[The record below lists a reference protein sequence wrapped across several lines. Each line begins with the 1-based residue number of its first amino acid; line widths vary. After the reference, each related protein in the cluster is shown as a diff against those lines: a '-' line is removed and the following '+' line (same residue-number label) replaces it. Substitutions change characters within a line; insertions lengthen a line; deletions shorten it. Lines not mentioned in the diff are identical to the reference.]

1 MDVVLAVIRCINVV
15 AIRGQVLEHV
25 DLLHGLVGS
34 QARLLQH
41 LHRGVALA
49 GLALRAGRGAPRE
62 ARAPQDLEH
71 QHQLVLKATVGV
83 HEREHLI
90 IHVPLP
96 ADLDVHGAMC
106 AAVQAVVDCRY
117 ITLIEGALE
126 HVAGDG
132 TKERPL
138 VDLLPPSQVGVGIC
152 HPRCA
157 QQAIGVENIK
167 RTVSDFWDLQVGK
180 PALIHNMIFINR
192 VQWAEPFILEDRR
205 LPYVVAV
212 KVCVD
217 CVLPVRQGN
226 HRVNQLH
233 HLLKL
238 NGESKVMGH
247 DARIIMPGIT
257 P

>member
-1 MDVVLAVIRCINVV
+1 
-15 AIRGQVLEHV
+15 
-25 DLLHGLVGS
+25 
-34 QARLLQH
+34 
-41 LHRGVALA
+41 
-49 GLALRAGRGAPRE
+49 
-62 ARAPQDLEH
+62 
-71 QHQLVLKATVGV
+71 
-83 HEREHLI
+83 
-90 IHVPLP
+90 
-96 ADLDVHGAMC
+96 MC

-157 QQAIGVENIK
+157 QQAIGVENIE
-167 RTVSDFWDLQVGK
+167 RTISDFGDLQVGK

-257 P
+257 LHPASTVEVLLGKRLNAPVVFAVQMLAGFLVNAEDCFDGVQCAFSVLIGQTPNLSAHIFDDDFAFVGAHSSAGRVCDG